1 MEQQDNNIQ
10 NNNWFKTNA
19 KWLAIIA
26 VLVLIILVG
35 SVKMIVSPPG
45 KMSAKVESFKP
56 TGEVPQTTNFSIEFS
71 QDMVLDKSV
80 GIQTDTAPIVFTPPL
95 TGKYR
100 WTARHIL
107 EFFPNPLIHLVS
119 LGRNRLNHLR
129 ALRNGQSVRHTSH
142 NDELDQ

>member
-1 MEQQDNNIQ
+1 VGFLIRGDREGGKMEQQDNNVLQ
-10 NNNWFKTNA
+10 NKNWFKTNA

-26 VLVLIILVG
+26 VLVLIIIIG
-35 SVKMIVSPPG
+35 SVKIIIASPG

-80 GIQTDTAPIVFTPPL
+80 GIQTDIAPIVFTPPI

-107 EFFPNPLIHLVS
+107 EFFPNVMLLPSTRYTAEILSKRQAEI
-119 LGRNRLNHLR
+119 
-129 ALRNGQSVRHTSH
+129 
-142 NDELDQ
+142 